1 MFSRSTHYKCV
12 SFRKMA
18 LLWSTA
24 LKSISA
30 PESWHLKPLGKASG
44 LIWWAEKCE
53 LEIKAFEHRT
63 QTCLIYIR
71 GILSMLEVSLWIT
84 LCVCVNVDLRC
95 LSSSVKTQLFL
106 LLRDF
111 SISHTML
118 SHPLNA
124 KPSSRVIPL
133 GHLKRKLF
141 TLDECYI
148 YAYTHSENWKLLH

>member
-1 MFSRSTHYKCV
+1 MFNRSTWLETLQMCFFHC
-12 SFRKMA
+12 SD
-18 LLWSTA
+18 LQHW
-24 LKSISA
+24 KSISA

-53 LEIKAFEHRT
+53 LEIKAFEHWT

-71 GILSMLEVSLWIT
+71 GILSLLEVSLWIT
-84 LCVCVNVDLRC
+84 LCVCNVDLRC

-106 LLRDF
+106 LLRDV

-148 YAYTHSENWKLLH
+148 YVYAHSENWKLLH